1 MLLRLTPT
9 DVGTL
14 CAFLTGREK
23 CRLGLAED
31 LGKCGF
37 FFGSSARILWVNNG
51 AKVRVDDSIC
61 GQTMLADWARR
72 YVQDAASGRPKEV
85 TQS

>member
-23 CRLGLAED
+23 CELGLAED

-37 FFGSSARILWVNNG
+37 FSGPQLKILWV
-51 AKVRVDDSIC
+51 KSVFDTP
-61 GQTMLADWARR
+61 QKW
-72 YVQDAASGRPKEV
+72 
-85 TQS
+85 